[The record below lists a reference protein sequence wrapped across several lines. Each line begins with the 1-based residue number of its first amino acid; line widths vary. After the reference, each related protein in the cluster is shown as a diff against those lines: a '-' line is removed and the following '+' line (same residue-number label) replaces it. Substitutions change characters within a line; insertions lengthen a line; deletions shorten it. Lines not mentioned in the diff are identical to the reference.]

1 MSKNSQWRKC
11 EQDLGVWLM
20 SRKKNWDHSMSKP
33 LIKITFWFWINDL
46 VEHLSEVP
54 FFHLVL
60 TTWTTGQD
68 KIPLFPPGRKKYFA
82 TIYIIS
88 YHIAPPP
95 TPPTTILYLPPII
108 IFHSFV
114 PCLTVPLLFCFS
126 HLSSTLLPT
135 SCLPTSLNDRGIT
148 DRSLSS
154 LKTE

>member
-95 TPPTTILYLPPII
+95 PPLHPPPFSTYL
-108 IFHSFV
+108 
-114 PCLTVPLLFCFS
+114 PLLFSIPLFHVWLCLFSFVSHIS
-126 HLSSTLLPT
+126 HLHCSRHPVFPLLLMIEGLLIVVYP
-135 SCLPTSLNDRGIT
+135 L
-148 DRSLSS
+148 
-154 LKTE
+154 